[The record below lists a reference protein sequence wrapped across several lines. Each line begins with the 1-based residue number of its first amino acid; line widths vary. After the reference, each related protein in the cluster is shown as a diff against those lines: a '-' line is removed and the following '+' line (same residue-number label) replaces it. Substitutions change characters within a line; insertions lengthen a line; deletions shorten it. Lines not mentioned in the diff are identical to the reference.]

1 MKRAKTYTYKLTFF
15 NLSKSYILPISFC
28 RISQHF
34 TEILWLILHT
44 LKDTTKKIMI
54 LKKGWHAYC
63 NGTSKSY
70 SLEEIKMITSKFKNF
85 LLFLVFGSVTLF
97 FTCNASAS
105 NSPEETAF
113 VFNTL
118 LFLIMGF
125 LVMWMAAG
133 FAMLES
139 GMVRTKN
146 VSTICLK
153 NIGLY
158 SISGIMFFLVGYNL
172 AYGIPEGGY
181 IGSFAMFVPAE
192 DIATGYAAN
201 SDWFFQMVFCA
212 TTVSIVSGTIAE
224 RVKIWTF
231 FLFAVILSGIIYPI
245 EMGWQWGGGWLSSM
259 GFSDFAGSTLVHAAG
274 GAAALAGAIV
284 IGPRFGRF
292 SKDGKPNPMPASS
305 IPLATLGT
313 FILWLGWFGFNG
325 GSQLA
330 IGTMDD
336 AVAVS
341 NIFVN
346 TNLAACGGL
355 VVAMILSQIMFGK
368 VDVTFALNGALAGL
382 VSITAEPLAPSMM
395 MSIMVGGVG
404 GIIAVIGT
412 KLVEALTIDDVVG
425 ALPVHLLSGIWGTIA
440 VALSNP
446 DTTFR
451 GQIIGTL
458 SVVMFVFVASVIVWS
473 VLKYTIGVRP
483 SQEEE
488 VLGSDASE
496 VGIEAYPYFK

>member
-1 MKRAKTYTYKLTFF
+1 MIKSKL
-15 NLSKSYILPISFC
+15 
-28 RISQHF
+28 
-34 TEILWLILHT
+34 
-44 LKDTTKKIMI
+44 
-54 LKKGWHAYC
+54 
-63 NGTSKSY
+63 
-70 SLEEIKMITSKFKNF
+70 KNF
-85 LLFLVFGSVTLF
+85 IWFLVLGSFTLF
-97 FTCNASAS
+97 FTSNASAS
-105 NSPEETAF
+105 SSPEETAF
-113 VFNTL
+113 IFNTL
-118 LFLIMGF
+118 LFLICGF

-133 FAMLES
+133 FSMLES

-181 IGSFAMFVPAE
+181 IGSFTMFTPAE
-192 DIATGYAAN
+192 DISTGYASN

-224 RVKIWTF
+224 RVKVWAIF
-231 FLFAVILSGIIYPI
+231 IFAIILSGIIYPI
-245 EMGWQWGGGWLSSM
+245 EMGWQWGGGWLSAI

-274 GAAALAGAIV
+274 GAAALAGAIIV
-284 IGPRFGRF
+284 GPRIGRF
-292 SKDGKPNPMPASS
+292 KSDGKPNAMPASN

-330 IGTMDD
+330 IGSMVD

-346 TNLAACGGL
+346 TNLAACSGL
-355 VVAMILSQIMFGK
+355 ISAVVLAQLLFGK

-395 MSIMVGGVG
+395 MSLVVGSIG
-404 GIIAVIGT
+404 GIIAVVGT
-412 KLVEALTIDDVVG
+412 KFI
-425 ALPVHLLSGIWGTIA
+425 
-440 VALSNP
+440 
-446 DTTFR
+446 
-451 GQIIGTL
+451 
-458 SVVMFVFVASVIVWS
+458 
-473 VLKYTIGVRP
+473 
-483 SQEEE
+483 
-488 VLGSDASE
+488 
-496 VGIEAYPYFK
+496 